1 MSKIQTPERGA
12 LGGFFMPKIKGSL
25 EHFFAG
31 DEGAIALAKD
41 SITRFSD
48 DLVNEVPK
56 EGGYK
61 MEKAGPTVAGKSF
74 EDEQGSF

>member
-1 MSKIQTPERGA
+1 
-12 LGGFFMPKIKGSL
+12 MPKIKGSL

-56 EGGYK
+56 EGGYE
-61 MEKAGPTVAGKSF
+61 MEKA
-74 EDEQGSF
+74 